1 MRCNSRFLV
10 AVVFASVSR
19 LHAQTASS
27 PFAGLKANYDAV
39 KSDWQKM
46 AEQMPEENY
55 SFKPTPDMRSFGQLV
70 AHVADVQA
78 QLCSTASGER
88 KSVGAGSKTS
98 KADLVAALKE
108 SSAMCDAAFDS
119 LTPATA
125 SQSAGMGRSRLA
137 LLEFNT
143 AHSDEEYG
151 YGSVYLRLKSIVP
164 PSTAAA
170 QAGRGH

>member
-1 MRCNSRFLV
+1 MKWNSKIAAAV
-10 AVVFASVSR
+10 AFTSALG
-19 LHAQTASS
+19 LHAQTANS

-55 SFKPTPDMRSFGQLV
+55 SFRPMPEMRTFGQLV

-78 QLCSTASGER
+78 QLCSTVSGER
-88 KSVGAGSKTS
+88 KAVNAGSKTA

-108 SSAMCDAAFDS
+108 SSAICDAAFDL
-119 LTPATA
+119 LTEAAA
-125 SQSAGMGRSRLA
+125 SQPAAMGKSRLA

-143 AHSDEEYG
+143 GHSNEEYG
-151 YGSVYLRLKSIVP
+151 YGSVYLRLKNVVP
-164 PSTAAA
+164 PSS
-170 QAGRGH
+170 AGRGGPGR